1 MIPPTILG
9 TEDRVIEI
17 RDIASGLLKST
28 FVYRSQMRNKEY
40 KIQCEVVI
48 NGRSL
53 KQNKGIKDDGGRW

>member
-48 NGRSL
+48 NAM
-53 KQNKGIKDDGGRW
+53 KITKAE

>member
-9 TEDRVIEI
+9 TEDRVTEI
-17 RDIASGLLKST
+17 RDRVPGLLEST

-48 NGRSL
+48 NAM
-53 KQNKGIKDDGGRW
+53 KITKAE